1 MNREYYISTKDMT
14 VGYHSVPLI
23 KNIELNVKT
32 GEILTLIGP
41 NGSG

>member
-23 KNIELNVKT
+23 KNIEFNVKSLGKIAKT
-32 GEILTLIGP
+32 
-41 NGSG
+41 N